1 MGRSRPERDGRGNR
15 DDLAVFIAHDLPT
28 ALMHH
33 PMMTVA
39 EQDQVAEDG
48 LTAFDP
54 VLEVVAVAE
63 RCRPAA
69 TRPLAV
75 PVTKPER
82 LFQRAGDDAPRPAHI
97 DRHGVLAQKYARH
110 AAVQGHALHGAR
122 G

>member
-33 PMMTVA
+33 PVMTVA
-39 EQDQVAEDG
+39 EQDQVVEDG

-54 VLEVVAVAE
+54 VFEVVALAE

-69 TRPLAV
+69 TGPLAV
-75 PVTKPER
+75 LVAKPER
-82 LFQRAGDDAPRPAHI
+82 LFQPAGDDAPRPAHI
-97 DRHGVLAQKYARH
+97 DRHGILAQKDAGH
-110 AAVQGHALHGAR
+110 AAVTGHAL
-122 G
+122 